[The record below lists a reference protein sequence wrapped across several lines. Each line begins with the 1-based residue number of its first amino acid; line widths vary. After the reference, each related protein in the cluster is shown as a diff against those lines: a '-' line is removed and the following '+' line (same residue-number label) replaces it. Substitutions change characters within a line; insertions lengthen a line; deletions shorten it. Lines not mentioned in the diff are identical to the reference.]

1 MARQERAIRTR
12 RKILVEAARVF
23 DEVGYEAT
31 KITDILD
38 RAGLTKGALYFH
50 FASKRELAQAVLDAQ
65 AEALP
70 LIPPHEL
77 KLQEAIDGVQVLSLL
92 LQPKTGDPIFQG
104 SVRLTVDAGSARDG
118 LDRRVPMRAWNGI
131 NEIKFREAQAN
142 GELLPHLDMEAISWM
157 VTATFTGTQV
167 MSSIM
172 TARQDMP
179 RRMAELFR
187 CLMAGIAV
195 PGVLARLDFSLER
208 GQRLYEQVT
217 RELPGV
223 ERGSAEGT

>member
-31 KITDILD
+31 KITDILE

-77 KLQEAIDGVQVLSLL
+77 KLQEAIDGAQVLSHLL
-92 LQPKTGDPIFQG
+92 LPKTGDPIFQG

-118 LDRRVPMRAWNGI
+118 LDRRVPMRAWNQI
-131 NEIKFREAQAN
+131 NEVKFREAQAN
-142 GELLPHLDMEAISWM
+142 GEMLPHLDMEAISWM

-172 TARQDMP
+172 TDRQDMP

-187 CLMAGIAV
+187 CLMTGIAV
-195 PGVLARLDFSLER
+195 PGVLARLDFTLDR
-208 GQRLYEQVT
+208 GRLLYDQVT
-217 RELPGV
+217 REHAGR
-223 ERGSAEGT
+223 ERRVAQV